1 MFDFLKKKKKKDQQ
15 LHTTNEIIKN
25 QIVSQTT
32 KQAGKHF
39 YKPDYNQET
48 RKQYYDNGIRHKEV
62 KDSAFLDNEVLK
74 DPYSNQQLYKTKK
87 EAKMNLGSNY
97 QKGLANADHKVPLNK
112 LVKKSKEGTFTN
124 AYITSD
130 DIRNIGNDY
139 DNFQVISAESNQTAG
154 KGGMTQQEWSGNK
167 ERMTHLSEES
177 GKSVEEI
184 SEYTYQVGET
194 AEKSINKK
202 LLKTGV
208 KNMFGTAHAAGKE
221 GAKGS
226 ATVAA
231 TISGI
236 NNVVACIN
244 GEKSL
249 AEASKDVGG
258 DIANGAVSGYVS
270 VAMETTINH
279 TLTSTNHE
287 FLQILGENNVPGKI
301 ITTVSITGD
310 TVVRWTNGDITTEE
324 CLEELG
330 DKGCSFAGSGIGAG
344 IGQTLIPIPIVGA
357 TIGSMVGGAVTGGV
371 YRSIMDEMHKLGEE
385 ERRKQEEMY
394 QKMVAYYMEQQRR
407 VEVRELVHVNTEIAV
422 ENSLH
427 IIMHSEE
434 FQRLVQEGRE
444 YISDT
449 IESRR
454 RVAECVLVTL
464 QLEEYR
470 RQLQDYV
477 DRYFARY
484 RCNFDEAFNFM
495 NLCLEVGDYDGAIIG
510 NNQVISMFGK
520 EPTIKSVDDFKNK
533 VLHGGKISF

>member
-1 MFDFLKKKKKKDQQ
+1 M
-15 LHTTNEIIKN
+15 
-25 QIVSQTT
+25 
-32 KQAGKHF
+32 
-39 YKPDYNQET
+39 
-48 RKQYYDNGIRHKEV
+48 
-62 KDSAFLDNEVLK
+62 
-74 DPYSNQQLYKTKK
+74 
-87 EAKMNLGSNY
+87 
-97 QKGLANADHKVPLNK
+97 
-112 LVKKSKEGTFTN
+112 
-124 AYITSD
+124 
-130 DIRNIGNDY
+130 
-139 DNFQVISAESNQTAG
+139 
-154 KGGMTQQEWSGNK
+154 
-167 ERMTHLSEES
+167 
-177 GKSVEEI
+177 
-184 SEYTYQVGET
+184 
-194 AEKSINKK
+194 
-202 LLKTGV
+202 
-208 KNMFGTAHAAGKE
+208 
-221 GAKGS
+221 
-226 ATVAA
+226 
-231 TISGI
+231 
-236 NNVVACIN
+236 
-244 GEKSL
+244 
-249 AEASKDVGG
+249 
-258 DIANGAVSGYVS
+258 
-270 VAMETTINH
+270 
-279 TLTSTNHE
+279 
-287 FLQILGENNVPGKI
+287 
-301 ITTVSITGD
+301 
-310 TVVRWTNGDITTEE
+310 VRWTNGDITTEE

-407 VEVRELVHVNTEIAV
+407 AEVRELVHVNTEIAV

-495 NLCLEVGDYDGAIIG
+495 NSCLEVGDYDGAIIG